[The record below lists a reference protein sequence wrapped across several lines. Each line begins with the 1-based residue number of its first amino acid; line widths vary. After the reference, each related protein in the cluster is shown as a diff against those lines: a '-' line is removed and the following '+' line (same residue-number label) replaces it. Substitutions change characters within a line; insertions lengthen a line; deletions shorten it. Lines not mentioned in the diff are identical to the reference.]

1 MSPLGLF
8 WYHTMQ
14 EKKAISCI
22 KLFLDLDKDWTDVV
36 KLRCEQDI
44 VKFSIGFFGIP
55 VLNLIS
61 RLLANNKKA
70 SKHLGNK

>member
-36 KLRCEQDI
+36 KLRCEQEI
-44 VKFSIGFFGIP
+44 VKF
-55 VLNLIS
+55 NLV
-61 RLLANNKKA
+61 
-70 SKHLGNK
+70 